1 MSKTTR
7 LNDKSKPQQF
17 YFEGPNCQQLGQGC
31 WWLCQCLSAPP
42 AAAIIAVRS
51 GSFLPSYTRLINP
64 SSLSACQTWIMRG
77 QRTKVLGEQA
87 PSLIA
92 RFDRYLMRGA
102 YERSFSA
109 HIRFLHAVVGRPR
122 RSRILARM
130 QKGTLDPQPYAG
142 LRCNVE
148 SIWALALVSAIPA
161 DPPADGTQIRG
172 GAQPLSSGM
181 SHSLCYSHGKPRA
194 SRDNLESVIV

>member
-1 MSKTTR
+1 MPFR
-7 LNDKSKPQQF
+7 FPRRGDYRRQVGL
-17 YFEGPNCQQLGQGC
+17 
-31 WWLCQCLSAPP
+31 LSAVLHAPHQ
-42 AAAIIAVRS
+42 
-51 GSFLPSYTRLINP
+51 SFLT
-64 SSLSACQTWIMRG
+64 SACQTWIMRG
-77 QRTKVLGEQA
+77 QRTKVLREQT

-102 YERSFSA
+102 YERAFSA

-148 SIWALALVSAIPA
+148 SILALALVSAIPA
-161 DPPADGTQIRG
+161 DPPTDGTQIRG
-172 GAQPLSSGM
+172 GAQPLSSGDDVAF
-181 SHSLCYSHGKPRA
+181 LVLFTR
-194 SRDNLESVIV
+194 